1 MTELSDVRA
10 VGYRERIKMDWRY
23 DSEADAAYLSL
34 ADAKVAESEEV
45 ARDVVVDLD
54 ADDRIV
60 GIEVRHASR
69 RLPDAVIHPEAA
81 E

>member
-1 MTELSDVRA
+1 MN
-10 VGYRERIKMDWRY
+10 WRY
-23 DSEADAAYLSL
+23 DTEADAAYLSL
-34 ADAKVAESEEV
+34 ADAKVAQSEEV

-60 GIEVRHASR
+60 GIEVLHASR

>member
-1 MTELSDVRA
+1 MV
-10 VGYRERIKMDWRY
+10 DWRY
-23 DSEADAAYLSL
+23 DSDADAAYLKL
-34 ADAKVAESEEV
+34 IDAKVVESGEV
-45 ARDVVVDLD
+45 AHDVVVDYD

-60 GIEVRHASR
+60 GIEILHASR

>member
-1 MTELSDVRA
+1 MMVN
-10 VGYRERIKMDWRY
+10 WRY
-23 DSEADAAYLSL
+23 NREADAAYLSL
-34 ADAKVAESEEV
+34 ADARMVESEEG

-60 GIEVRHASR
+60 GIEVLRASR

>member
-1 MTELSDVRA
+1 MMGWS
-10 VGYRERIKMDWRY
+10 Y
-23 DSEADAAYLSL
+23 DSDADAAYLAL
-34 ADAKVAESEEV
+34 ASERTA
-45 ARDVVVDLD
+45 ARSDSAHDVVVDYD

-60 GIEVRHASR
+60 GIEILHASR

>member
-1 MTELSDVRA
+1 MMVN
-10 VGYRERIKMDWRY
+10 WRY
-23 DSEADAAYLSL
+23 NREADAAYLCL
-34 ADAKVAESEEV
+34 AEAKVVESEEG

-60 GIEVRHASR
+60 GIEVLRASR